1 MHRPDDDGATGPDDR
16 DDRSTPDAPYTVYG
30 AGDGERR
37 SPRRPTPPRP
47 NRPEGSRQDRP
58 PADADRAREPRP
70 ARPAAADRRDDDRPY
85 TVYRAQ
91 PARFGR
97 RGTEAA
103 DEREDERWPDRGG
116 PGGAGGRGAAAEPDG
131 PGRGRRR
138 RRGRRIPLPR
148 RRWVCLAGKL
158 AVGWVV
164 LSAVLFVVSATIHQ
178 DRGDA
183 DKLLGGGGA
192 PFTPTNLLV
201 LGTDSRPANS
211 KEPGAEGGKGSA
223 RTDTMMLLRTGGFA
237 NAKLSI
243 PRDTLVEIPG
253 HGTQKINAAYAFDGV
268 RGAVQAVETLTGIDV
283 NHVATIDFENFPQ
296 LIDAMGGIRIK
307 AESCLT
313 ADVSGGAKRPRD
325 GVTIGYD
332 KFKGGTS
339 FRLDEG
345 ETYKMPGSAA
355 LAYAR
360 VRKNRC
366 DAGQDDLNR
375 AERQQ
380 QVLGAMKRRVL
391 SPTGFIRMPLIA
403 WKAPQAVTTDMG
415 GFSLLGVAMGQFLP
429 GSGTQIVLKPS
440 GVGNDSNGG
449 VGLVVSPEEVAKARR
464 KFEK

>member
-1 MHRPDDDGATGPDDR
+1 MHRPEDHGETGPDQPHP
-16 DDRSTPDAPYTVYG
+16 DDDAPYTVYG
-30 AGDGERR
+30 AGERR
-37 SPRRPTPPRP
+37 RRAPRRPTPPRP
-47 NRPEGSRQDRP
+47 APTTPSRAQRADDGP
-58 PADADRAREPRP
+58 PADADAGRARQP
-70 ARPAAADRRDDDRPY
+70 RRDDAGRRDDERPY

-91 PARFGR
+91 PGLLGR
-97 RGTEAA
+97 RGGDSATDRR
-103 DEREDERWPDRGG
+103 DEWGDGPGPGG
-116 PGGAGGRGAAAEPDG
+116 PGVPGGPDG
-131 PGRGRRR
+131 PGRAPRR

-158 AVGWVV
+158 AVGWVL
-164 LSAVLFVVSATIHQ
+164 LSAVLFVISATVHQ
-178 DRGDA
+178 DRGDV
-183 DKLLGGGGA
+183 DQLLGGGGA
-192 PFTPTNLLV
+192 PFSPTNLLV
-201 LGTDSRPANS
+201 LGTDSRPAGS

-253 HGTQKINAAYAFDGV
+253 HGTQKINAAYAFDGT
-268 RGAVQAVETLTGIDV
+268 RGAVRAVEDLTGVDV

-296 LIDAMGGIRIK
+296 LIDAMGGIKIK
-307 AESCLT
+307 AETCLT
-313 ADVSGGAKRPRD
+313 ADVSGGAKRPRK

-339 FRLDEG
+339 FRLQEG
-345 ETYKMPGSAA
+345 RTYKLQGSAA

-380 QVLGAMKRRVL
+380 QVLGAMKRRVI
-391 SPTGFIRMPLIA
+391 SPTGFLRLPLIA
-403 WKAPQAVTTDMG
+403 WKAPQAVKTDMG
-415 GFSLLGVAMGQFLP
+415 GFSLLGVAIGQFLP
-429 GSGTQIVLKPS
+429 GKGSQTVLKPS
-440 GVGNDSNGG
+440 GVGNDAGGG
-449 VGLVVSPEEVAKARR
+449 VGLVVSPDEVAKARR

>member
-1 MHRPDDDGATGPDDR
+1 RTDDERARAPRAARPQSRPASDD
-16 DDRSTPDAPYTVYG
+16 DAPYTVY
-30 AGDGERR
+30 
-37 SPRRPTPPRP
+37 
-47 NRPEGSRQDRP
+47 Q
-58 PADADRAREPRP
+58 AR
-70 ARPAAADRRDDDRPY
+70 
-85 TVYRAQ
+85 

-97 RGTEAA
+97 RPGPEGPA
-103 DEREDERWPDRGG
+103 DEGDPRWDDEGGGRG
-116 PGGAGGRGAAAEPDG
+116 PGGSRE
-131 PGRGRRR
+131 RGRRR
-138 RRGRRIPLPR
+138 RRGLPLPR

-158 AVGWVV
+158 VVGWVV
-164 LSAVLFVVSATIHQ
+164 LSAVLFVVSATVHQ

-183 DKLLGGGGA
+183 DALLGGGGA

-201 LGTDSRPANS
+201 LGTDSRPPGS
-211 KEPGAEGGKGSA
+211 KEPGAEGGQGSA

-283 NHVATIDFENFPQ
+283 HHVATIDFENFPQ
-296 LIDAMGGIRIK
+296 LIDAMGGVRIK

-313 ADVSGGAKRPRD
+313 ADVSGGAKRPRS

-339 FRLDEG
+339 FRLEEG

-380 QVLGAMKRRVL
+380 QVLGAMKRRIL
-391 SPTGFIRMPLIA
+391 SPTGFLRMPMIA

-415 GFSLLGVAMGQFLP
+415 GFSLLGVAVGQFLP
-429 GSGTQIVLKPS
+429 GKGSQTVLKPS
-440 GVGNDSNGG
+440 GVGNDAAGG

>member
-1 MHRPDDDGATGPDDR
+1 M
-16 DDRSTPDAPYTVYG
+16 
-30 AGDGERR
+30 
-37 SPRRPTPPRP
+37 
-47 NRPEGSRQDRP
+47 
-58 PADADRAREPRP
+58 
-70 ARPAAADRRDDDRPY
+70 
-85 TVYRAQ
+85 
-91 PARFGR
+91 
-97 RGTEAA
+97 
-103 DEREDERWPDRGG
+103 
-116 PGGAGGRGAAAEPDG
+116 
-131 PGRGRRR
+131 
-138 RRGRRIPLPR
+138 
-148 RRWVCLAGKL
+148 
-158 AVGWVV
+158 
-164 LSAVLFVVSATIHQ
+164 LSAVLFVVSATVHQ

-201 LGTDSRPANS
+201 LGTDSRPPGS
-211 KEPGAEGGKGSA
+211 KEPGAEGGTGSA
-223 RTDTMMLLRTGGFA
+223 RTDTMMLLRTGGLA

-296 LIDAMGGIRIK
+296 LIDAMGGIRIT

-313 ADVSGGAKRPRD
+313 ADVSGGAKRPRK

-339 FRLDEG
+339 FRLEEG
-345 ETYKMPGSAA
+345 ETYKLPGSSA

-415 GFSLLGVAMGQFLP
+415 GFSLLGVAVGQFLP

-440 GVGNDSNGG
+440 GLGNDSNGG
-449 VGLVVSPEEVAKARR
+449 VGLVVSPDEIAKARR

>member
-1 MHRPDDDGATGPDDR
+1 VSHHDDDGATGPDPR
-16 DDRSTPDAPYTVYG
+16 DERSNRDDAPYTVYG
-30 AGDGERR
+30 AGGGGRR
-37 SPRRPTPPRP
+37 NPRRPTPPRP
-47 NRPEGSRQDRP
+47 DAGERPSADPDRG
-58 PADADRAREPRP
+58 RSPRP
-70 ARPAAADRRDDDRPY
+70 ASPADDERPY

-91 PARFGR
+91 PALLGR
-97 RGTEAA
+97 RGTAEAS
-103 DEREDERWPDRGG
+103 DREAPRWGDDGGPPG
-116 PGGAGGRGAAAEPDG
+116 PGGPDE

-138 RRGRRIPLPR
+138 RRGRRVPLPR

-158 AVGWVV
+158 VVGWVA
-164 LSAVLFVVSATIHQ
+164 LSAVLFVISATIHQ
-178 DRGDA
+178 DRGDV
-183 DKLLGGGGA
+183 DQLLGGGGA

-201 LGTDSRPANS
+201 LGTDSRPPDS
-211 KEPGAEGGKGSA
+211 KEPGAEGGQGSA

-253 HGTQKINAAYAFDGV
+253 HGTQKINAAYAFDGT
-268 RGAVQAVETLTGIDV
+268 RGAVRAVEDLTGIDV

-296 LIDAMGGIRIK
+296 LIDAMGGIKIK

-313 ADVSGGAKRPRD
+313 ADVSGGAKRPRS

-339 FRLDEG
+339 FRLKEG
-345 ETYKMPGSAA
+345 EKYKLTGSAA

-380 QVLGAMKRRVL
+380 QVLGAMKRRVI
-391 SPTGFIRMPLIA
+391 SPTGFLRLPLIA
-403 WKAPQAVTTDMG
+403 WKAPQAVKTDMG
-415 GFSLLGVAMGQFLP
+415 GFSLLGVAIGQFLP
-429 GSGTQIVLKPS
+429 GSGSQTVLKPS
-440 GVGNDSNGG
+440 GVGTDAGG
-449 VGLVVSPEEVAKARR
+449 GSGLVVSPDEVAKARR

>member
-1 MHRPDDDGATGPDDR
+1 MHRPDDDGATGPDR
-16 DDRSTPDAPYTVYG
+16 PDDGSPSDDAPYTVYG
-30 AGDGERR
+30 GGAGGRG
-37 SPRRPTPPRP
+37 SSRRPTPRQPSPAARPRSGDERERQP
-47 NRPEGSRQDRP
+47 RSGEG
-58 PADADRAREPRP
+58 RARSPRP
-70 ARPAAADRRDDDRPY
+70 AGRSDDDPPY
-85 TVYRAQ
+85 TVYQAQ

-97 RGTEAA
+97 RGGAGARANEGA
-103 DEREDERWPDRGG
+103 DEQRWDDERGGGG
-116 PGGAGGRGAAAEPDG
+116 PGGPRE
-131 PGRGRRR
+131 RRR
-138 RRGRRIPLPR
+138 RRLRGLPLPR

-183 DKLLGGGGA
+183 DALLGGGGA

-201 LGTDSRPANS
+201 LGTDSRPPGS
-211 KEPGAEGGKGSA
+211 KEPGSEGGQGSA

-283 NHVATIDFENFPQ
+283 QHVATIDFENFPQ
-296 LIDAMGGIRIK
+296 LIDAMGGVRIT

-325 GVTIGYD
+325 GVTVGYD

-339 FRLDEG
+339 FRLEEG

-380 QVLGAMKRRVL
+380 QVLGAMKRRIL
-391 SPTGFIRMPLIA
+391 SPTGFLRMPMIA

-415 GFSLLGVAMGQFLP
+415 GFSLLGVAIGQFLP
-429 GSGTQIVLKPS
+429 GKGSQTVLKPS
-440 GVGNDSNGG
+440 GVGNDAGGG
-449 VGLVVSPEEVAKARR
+449 VGLVVSPEEIAKARR
-464 KFEK
+464 KFEE

>member
-1 MHRPDDDGATGPDDR
+1 MHRPDDHGATGPDDR
-16 DDRSTPDAPYTVYG
+16 DERSTPDAPYTVYG
-30 AGDGERR
+30 AGDDERR
-37 SPRRPTPPRP
+37 SPRRPTPPRHDRP
-47 NRPEGSRQDRP
+47 KGSRSNRPA
-58 PADADRAREPRP
+58 ADADRIGAPRAARR
-70 ARPAAADRRDDDRPY
+70 AAADRPDDDRPY

-97 RGTEAA
+97 RGTGSAA
-103 DEREDERWPDRGG
+103 GPEDARWGDEPGPDHGG
-116 PGGAGGRGAAAEPDG
+116 PGG
-131 PGRGRRR
+131 PGDPGQGRRR
-138 RRGRRIPLPR
+138 RRRRIPLPR

-158 AVGWVV
+158 AVGWVA
-164 LSAVLFVVSATIHQ
+164 LSAVLFVVSATVHQ

-201 LGTDSRPANS
+201 LGTDARPPGS
-211 KEPGAEGGKGSA
+211 KEPGSEGGKGSA

-268 RGAVQAVETLTGIDV
+268 RGAVRAVETLTGIDV

-296 LIDAMGGIRIK
+296 LIDAMGGIKIT

-313 ADVSGGAKRPRD
+313 ADVSGGAKRPRK

-339 FRLDEG
+339 FRLEKD

-380 QVLGAMKRRVL
+380 QVLGAMKRRIL
-391 SPTGFIRMPLIA
+391 SPMGFLRMPMIA

-415 GFSLLGVAMGQFLP
+415 GFSLLGVAIGQFLP
-429 GSGTQIVLKPS
+429 GKGSQAVLKPS

-449 VGLVVSPEEVAKARR
+449 VGLVVGPEEAAKARR

>member
-1 MHRPDDDGATGPDDR
+1 MHRSDDDGSNGP
-16 DDRSTPDAPYTVYG
+16 DDRSTPDAPYTIYG
-30 AGDGERR
+30 AGDSGRR

-47 NRPEGSRQDRP
+47 TPPEGPRPDRAADRP
-58 PADADRAREPRP
+58 PADAGRAREPRP
-70 ARPAAADRRDDDRPY
+70 SRPAGQDRRDDDRPY

-97 RGTEAA
+97 RNTDPAA
-103 DEREDERWPDRGG
+103 DRDDERWPDHGG
-116 PGGAGGRGAAAEPDG
+116 PGGPGAPDD
-131 PGRGRRR
+131 PQRGRHQR
-138 RRGRRIPLPR
+138 RRGRRLPLPR

-164 LSAVLFVVSATIHQ
+164 LSAVLFVVSATVHQ

-201 LGTDSRPANS
+201 LGTDSRPASS

-313 ADVSGGAKRPRD
+313 ADVSGGAKRPRK

-339 FRLDEG
+339 FRLQKG
-345 ETYKMPGSAA
+345 QSYKLPGSAA

-440 GVGNDSNGG
+440 GVGNDANGG
-449 VGLVVSPEEVAKARR
+449 VGLVVSQDEVAKARR

>member
-1 MHRPDDDGATGPDDR
+1 MSHPDDEREAGPDPR
-16 DDRSTPDAPYTVYG
+16 DGRSTPDGAPYTVYG
-30 AGDGERR
+30 GGSGGKR

-47 NRPEGSRQDRP
+47 SRSGDARSDRP
-58 PADADRAREPRP
+58 PADAGRAREPRP
-70 ARPAAADRRDDDRPY
+70 ARPADGERRDDERPY

-91 PARFGR
+91 PSRFGR
-97 RGTEAA
+97 RDAGATA
-103 DEREDERWPDRGG
+103 EREDDRWADQGGG
-116 PGGAGGRGAAAEPDG
+116 PGGPGGPDA
-131 PGRGRRR
+131 PGRDRRR

-158 AVGWVV
+158 VVGWVV
-164 LSAVLFVVSATIHQ
+164 LSAVLFVISATIHQ
-178 DRGDA
+178 DRGDV
-183 DKLLGGGGA
+183 DQLLGGGGA
-192 PFTPTNLLV
+192 PFSPTNLLV
-201 LGTDSRPANS
+201 LGTDARPADS
-211 KEPGAEGGKGSA
+211 QEPGAEGGKGSA

-253 HGTQKINAAYAFDGV
+253 HGTQKINAAYAFDGT
-268 RGAVQAVETLTGIDV
+268 RGAVRAVEDLTGVDV

-296 LIDAMGGIRIK
+296 LIDAMGGVRIK
-307 AESCLT
+307 AETCLT
-313 ADVSGGAKRPRD
+313 ADVSGGAKRPRK

-339 FRLDEG
+339 FRLQEG
-345 ETYKMPGSAA
+345 QKYKLTGSAA

-380 QVLGAMKRRVL
+380 QVLGAMKRRVI
-391 SPTGFIRMPLIA
+391 SPTGFLRLPLIA
-403 WKAPQAVTTDMG
+403 WKAPQAVKTDMG
-415 GFSLLGVAMGQFLP
+415 GFSLLGVAIGQFLP
-429 GSGTQIVLKPS
+429 GKGSQTVLKPS
-440 GVGNDSNGG
+440 GVANDANGG
-449 VGLVVSPEEVAKARR
+449 VGLVVSPEQVAKARR

>member
-1 MHRPDDDGATGPDDR
+1 MHRPDDDGATGRDHPDD
-16 DDRSTPDAPYTVYG
+16 DSHPDDAPHTVYG
-30 AGDGERR
+30 GGAGGRG
-37 SPRRPTPPRP
+37 SSRRPTPRQPSPAARPRSGDEP
-47 NRPEGSRQDRP
+47 ARAPRSTDRP
-58 PADADRAREPRP
+58 PRSARP
-70 ARPAAADRRDDDRPY
+70 ARPSADDQPY

-97 RGTEAA
+97 RSGPATPG
-103 DEREDERWPDRGG
+103 DDDQRWDGERGG
-116 PGGAGGRGAAAEPDG
+116 GGGGGPAGPRE
-131 PGRGRRR
+131 RR
-138 RRGRRIPLPR
+138 RRGRRGLPLPR

-158 AVGWVV
+158 VVGWVV
-164 LSAVLFVVSATIHQ
+164 LSAVLFVVSATVHQ
-178 DRGDA
+178 NRGDA
-183 DKLLGGGGA
+183 DALLGGGGA

-201 LGTDSRPANS
+201 LGTDSRPPGS
-211 KEPGAEGGKGSA
+211 KEPGAEGSQGSA

-268 RGAVQAVETLTGIDV
+268 RGAVRAVETLTGIDV

-296 LIDAMGGIRIK
+296 LIDAMGGVRIT

-313 ADVSGGAKRPRD
+313 ADVSGGAKRPRK

-339 FRLDEG
+339 FRLEEG
-345 ETYKMPGSAA
+345 ETYRMPGSAA

-360 VRKNRC
+360 VRKNEC

-380 QVLGAMKRRVL
+380 QVLGAMKRRIL
-391 SPTGFIRMPLIA
+391 SPTGFLRMPMIA

-415 GFSLLGVAMGQFLP
+415 GFSLLGVAVGQFLP
-429 GSGTQIVLKPS
+429 GKGTQTVLKPS
-440 GVGNDSNGG
+440 GVGNDASGG
-449 VGLVVSPEEVAKARR
+449 VGLVVSSEEVARARR

>member
-1 MHRPDDDGATGPDDR
+1 MRPDDDGENGR
-16 DDRSTPDAPYTVYG
+16 DRSSSDDAPYTVYG
-30 AGDGERR
+30 GGGRR
-37 SPRRPTPPRP
+37 SPRRPTPRRPDPSTRPRTD
-47 NRPEGSRQDRP
+47 EEQ
-58 PADADRAREPRP
+58 AREPRP
-70 ARPAAADRRDDDRPY
+70 DGERARQPRPSQPSEGERPY

-97 RGTEAA
+97 RKTDDDRDRDAA
-103 DEREDERWPDRGG
+103 RWGDDGGGPGAPGG
-116 PGGAGGRGAAAEPDG
+116 PGGPDE

-138 RRGRRIPLPR
+138 RRGRRVPLPR

-158 AVGWVV
+158 VVGWVA
-164 LSAVLFVVSATIHQ
+164 LSAVLFVISATIHQ
-178 DRGDA
+178 DRGDV
-183 DKLLGGGGA
+183 DQLLGGGGA

-201 LGTDSRPANS
+201 LGTDSRPPDS
-211 KEPGAEGGKGSA
+211 KEPGAEGGQGSA

-253 HGTQKINAAYAFDGV
+253 HGTQKINAAYAFDGT
-268 RGAVQAVETLTGIDV
+268 RGAVRAVEDLTGIDV

-296 LIDAMGGIRIK
+296 LIDAMGGIKIK

-313 ADVSGGAKRPRD
+313 ADVSGGAKRPRS

-339 FRLDEG
+339 FRLKEG
-345 ETYKMPGSAA
+345 EKYKLTGSAA

-380 QVLGAMKRRVL
+380 QVLGAMKRRVI
-391 SPTGFIRMPLIA
+391 SPTGFLRLPLIA
-403 WKAPQAVTTDMG
+403 WKAPQAVKTDMG
-415 GFSLLGVAMGQFLP
+415 GFSLLGVAIGQFLP
-429 GSGTQIVLKPS
+429 GSGSQTVLKPS
-440 GVGNDSNGG
+440 GVGTDAGG
-449 VGLVVSPEEVAKARR
+449 GSGLVVSPDEVAKARR

>member
-1 MHRPDDDGATGPDDR
+1 MHRSDDDGATGPDPR
-16 DDRSTPDAPYTVYG
+16 DERSTPDDAPYTVYG
-30 AGDGERR
+30 ASGGGRR
-37 SPRRPTPPRP
+37 TPRRPTPPRP
-47 NRPEGSRQDRP
+47 AAGEREPSG
-58 PADADRAREPRP
+58 AGRAREPRP
-70 ARPAAADRRDDDRPY
+70 ARDAPDRRDDERPY

-91 PARFGR
+91 PARLRR
-97 RGTEAA
+97 RGDAAPGRGDEQRA
-103 DEREDERWPDRGG
+103 DERWADPGGPNGPGG
-116 PGGAGGRGAAAEPDG
+116 PGE

-138 RRGRRIPLPR
+138 RGRRLPLPR

-158 AVGWVV
+158 VVGWVV

-201 LGTDSRPANS
+201 LGTDSRPPGS
-211 KEPGAEGGKGSA
+211 KEPGAEGGQGSA
-223 RTDTMMLLRTGGFA
+223 RTDTMMLLRTGGLA

-268 RGAVQAVETLTGIDV
+268 RGAVRAVETLTGIDV
-283 NHVATIDFENFPQ
+283 HHVATIDFENFPQ
-296 LIDAMGGIRIK
+296 LIDAMGGIKIT

-313 ADVSGGAKRPRD
+313 ADVSGGAKRPRK

-339 FRLDEG
+339 FRLKEG
-345 ETYKMPGSAA
+345 ESYKLPGSAA

-391 SPTGFIRMPLIA
+391 SPTGFIRLPLIA
-403 WKAPQAVTTDMG
+403 WKAPQAVKTDMG

-429 GSGTQIVLKPS
+429 GSGSQIVLKPS
-440 GVGNDSNGG
+440 GVGTDAGG
-449 VGLVVSPEEVAKARR
+449 GSGLIVSPDEIAKARR